1 MCFAILI
8 HQGAVDRI
16 NILFQFPFR
25 RDVLCNATALATLK
39 TVGIIGRKGAL
50 QMAFDSGLLKPLA
63 GLDVEQSID
72 QLLSESL
79 DELI

>member
-1 MCFAILI
+1 
-8 HQGAVDRI
+8 
-16 NILFQFPFR
+16 
-25 RDVLCNATALATLK
+25 
-39 TVGIIGRKGAL
+39 
-50 QMAFDSGLLKPLA
+50 MAFDSGLLKALP